1 MSSVSDSRVVA
12 GQRVPSR
19 GATRVRWRRALA
31 RHGVAYLFLLPALIV
46 YAVFAWYPIVKE
58 FVVSFQSYD
67 LLTGGRWVG
76 LRNYQYVIGDPN
88 FWTMWRNTLE
98 FTGIALLL
106 GFLCPLALALAVNE
120 IRRGGAYFS
129 AAFYLPVI
137 LPPLVVVF
145 LWGWFFDVDN
155 GLLNGLLHAVGF
167 QGLQWIQSPQQAI
180 PSLVLVATWSGAG
193 GTMLIYLAA
202 LRGIPASL
210 YEAAEI
216 DGASPWRRL
225 LHITLPQL
233 RIILLIMLI
242 LQIIATMQVFTEPFV
257 LTAGGPN
264 YATTT
269 VLLQIYN
276 YAFTSQ
282 DFGAASALGVML
294 FGALVALSLLYA
306 WLTRRVVPH

>member
-1 MSSVSDSRVVA
+1 MSSVSEGGVMA
-12 GQRVPSR
+12 GQRARSR
-19 GATRVRWRRALA
+19 AAPRARWRRALA
-31 RHGVAYLFLLPALIV
+31 RHTVAYLFLLPALVV

-76 LRNYQYVIGDPN
+76 TRNYEYVLGDPN

-120 IRRGGAYFS
+120 MRHGRAYFRM
-129 AAFYLPVI
+129 AFYLPVI

-155 GLLNGLLHAVGF
+155 GLLNGLLRTIGF
-167 QGLQWIQSPQQAI
+167 QGLQWIQSPLQAM
-180 PSLVLVATWSGAG
+180 PSLVLVATWSAAG

-202 LRGIPASL
+202 LQGIPALL

-216 DGASPWRRL
+216 DGASPWQRL
-225 LHITLPQL
+225 RHITLPQL
-233 RIILLIMLI
+233 RIILLILLI

-282 DFGAASALGVML
+282 DFGSASALGVML
-294 FGALVALSLLYA
+294 FGVLVVLSLLYA
-306 WLTRRVVPH
+306 WVTRRVARR

>member
-1 MSSVSDSRVVA
+1 MSSVSDSGVVVD
-12 GQRVPSR
+12 QRARSR
-19 GATRVRWRRALA
+19 ATPRVRWRRAFA
-31 RHGVAYLFLLPALIV
+31 HHAVAYLFLLPALVV

-76 LRNYQYVIGDPN
+76 LRNYQYVLSDPY

-98 FTGIALLL
+98 FTGIALVL

-120 IRRGGAYFS
+120 IRHGRSYFRT
-129 AAFYLPVI
+129 AFYLPVI

-155 GLLNGLLHAVGF
+155 GLLNGLLRAVGF
-167 QGLQWIQSPQQAI
+167 QGLQWIQSPQQAM
-180 PSLVLVATWSGAG
+180 PSLVLVATWSAAG

-202 LRGIPASL
+202 LQGIPASL

-216 DGASPWRRL
+216 DGASLWQRL
-225 LHITLPQL
+225 RHITLPQL
-233 RIILLIMLI
+233 RIILLILLI

-257 LTAGGPN
+257 LTDGGPN

-294 FGALVALSLLYA
+294 FGALVVLSLLYVGV
-306 WLTRRVVPH
+306 TRRVARR

>member
-1 MSSVSDSRVVA
+1 MSSVSDSGVVVD
-12 GQRVPSR
+12 QRARSR
-19 GATRVRWRRALA
+19 ATPWVRWRRAFA
-31 RHGVAYLFLLPALIV
+31 HHAVAYLFLLPALVV

-76 LRNYQYVIGDPN
+76 LRNYQYVLSDPY

-98 FTGIALLL
+98 FTGIALVL
-106 GFLCPLALALAVNE
+106 GFLCPLALALAINE
-120 IRRGGAYFS
+120 IRHGRSYFRT
-129 AAFYLPVI
+129 AFYLPVI

-155 GLLNGLLHAVGF
+155 GLLNGLLRAVGF
-167 QGLQWIQSPQQAI
+167 QGLQWIQSPQQAM
-180 PSLVLVATWSGAG
+180 PSLVLVATWSAAG

-202 LRGIPASL
+202 LQGIPASL

-216 DGASPWRRL
+216 DGASLWQRL
-225 LHITLPQL
+225 RHITLPQL
-233 RIILLIMLI
+233 RIILLILLI

-257 LTAGGPN
+257 LTDGGPN

-294 FGALVALSLLYA
+294 FGALVVLSLLYFGV
-306 WLTRRVVPH
+306 TRRVARR